1 MFNGSYNADGE
12 QAIAMSAVEQ
22 FGMGMEQAQTQGAG
36 TGSLG
41 SQVLLDS
48 NKAPPAAAAGQNVNL
63 ASYAQYLQQLQQQ
76 YMMGYF
82 IPFNSNQAIPI
93 TVLANNN
100 RWVDER
106 GVDTNQ
112 NAIGSEQK
120 SPVDKERERTASS
133 LLAVNPPEN
142 KQKREIKH
150 INNEPPKYGIRNARN
165 CQICF
170 CRYNPGHSVAS
181 EELLIHEETECKD
194 RIFFDSVLKRK
205 KTFI

>member
-1 MFNGSYNADGE
+1 MFNGLYNADGE

-22 FGMGMEQAQTQGAG
+22 LEMSGVGMEQAQGAG
-36 TGSLG
+36 AGPLG
-41 SQVLLDS
+41 SRALLDS
-48 NKAPPAAAAGQNVNL
+48 NKAPSAAVAGQNVNL

-82 IPFNSNQAIPI
+82 IPLNSNQAIPI

-100 RWVDER
+100 RLMGR
-106 GVDTNQ
+106 KSVDTNQ

-120 SPVDKERERTASS
+120 SPVDRERERTASS
-133 LLAVNPPEN
+133 LLAAKPSEN

-150 INNEPPKYGIRNARN
+150 VDNEPPKYGIRNARN

-181 EELLIHEETECKD
+181 EELLIHEETECKVGEF
-194 RIFFDSVLKRK
+194 IISTFFFK
-205 KTFI
+205 